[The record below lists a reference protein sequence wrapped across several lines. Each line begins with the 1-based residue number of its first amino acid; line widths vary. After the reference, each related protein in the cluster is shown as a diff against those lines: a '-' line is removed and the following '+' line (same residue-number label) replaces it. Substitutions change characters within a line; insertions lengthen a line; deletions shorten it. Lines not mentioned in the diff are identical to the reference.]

1 MRFFHETHPIM
12 GYSKQGKVQRTCD
25 KPTLHSLHT
34 VIRPLDD
41 KYELSDPGLAH
52 DYSEGVNG
60 RGKEILD
67 LFLFLFFF
75 LQGENYGKFK
85 TKTV

>member
-1 MRFFHETHPIM
+1 MRFFHETHPVI
-12 GYSKQGKVQRTCD
+12 GYSKQGKVQRTCN

-34 VIRPLDD
+34 IICPLGD
-41 KYELSDPGLAH
+41 KHKLSDPGLAH

-67 LFLFLFFF
+67 LVLFF
-75 LQGENYGKFK
+75 LQGEN
-85 TKTV
+85 